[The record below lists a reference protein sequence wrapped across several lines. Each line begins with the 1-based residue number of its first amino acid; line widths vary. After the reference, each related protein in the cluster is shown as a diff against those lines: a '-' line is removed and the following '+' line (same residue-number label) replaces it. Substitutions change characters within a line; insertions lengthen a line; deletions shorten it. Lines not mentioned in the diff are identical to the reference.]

1 MKQKITVRSARL
13 PGLQM
18 MDVKPVEVAAP
29 LLVDALVKE
38 KEIQIEVEHKL
49 LDENLVAGLVE
60 KSNRILA
67 SVTSVFPFDFFPN
80 TVNVE
85 EGRITVITR
94 NFFYSSQ
101 VFSVDLKNISN
112 VLINLAPFFA
122 QLVIV
127 SKTFAKN
134 QIKIKFLRKDEAI
147 FVRRMIEGLRVFESK
162 QIDTSI
168 YSKEDLIEKLLE
180 LSTTEI
186 VT

>member
-1 MKQKITVRSARL
+1 MRQKIDKIGGPKLERVTPPL
-13 PGLQM
+13 
-18 MDVKPVEVAAP
+18 EVN
-29 LLVDALVKE
+29 ALVKE
-38 KEIQIEVEHKL
+38 KEIQIEVEHKV

-67 SVTSVFPFDFFPN
+67 SVTSVFPFDIFPN

-85 EGRITVITR
+85 EGRITVIVR

-101 VFSVDLKNISN
+101 IHSVDIKNISN
-112 VLINLAPFFA
+112 VFLNLAPFFA

-127 SKTFAKN
+127 SKTFARN
-134 QIKIKFLRKDEAI
+134 QIKINFLKKDEAI

-168 YSKEDLIEKLLE
+168 YTREELIAKLEE

-186 VT
+186 VI

>member
-1 MKQKITVRSARL
+1 MRQKIDFKVNEPS
-13 PGLQM
+13 
-18 MDVKPVEVAAP
+18 KEVVINT
-29 LLVDALVKE
+29 LIKE
-38 KEIQIEVEHKL
+38 KETQLADEHKI

-85 EGRITVITR
+85 EGRITVIVR
-94 NFFYSSQ
+94 NFFLSSQ
-101 VFSVDLKNISN
+101 VHSVDIKDISN
-112 VLINLAPFFA
+112 VFIDLAPFFA

-127 SKTFAKN
+127 SKTFARN
-134 QIKIKFLRKDEAI
+134 QIKINFLKKDEAI
-147 FVRRMIEGLRVFESK
+147 FARRMIEGLRVFESK
-162 QIDTSI
+162 QIDTSA
-168 YSKEDLIEKLLE
+168 YSKEELIKKLLE

>member
-1 MKQKITVRSARL
+1 MRQKIDKIGGPKLAEIS
-13 PGLQM
+13 M
-18 MDVKPVEVAAP
+18 PVEM
-29 LLVDALVKE
+29 DALVKE

-85 EGRITVITR
+85 EGRITVIVR
-94 NFFYSSQ
+94 NFFLSSQ
-101 VFSVDLKNISN
+101 VHSVDIKDISN
-112 VLINLAPFFA
+112 VFIDLAPFFA

-127 SKTFAKN
+127 SKTFARNQVKINFLKKN
-134 QIKIKFLRKDEAI
+134 EAI
-147 FVRRMIEGLRVFESK
+147 FARRMIEGLRVFESK
-162 QIDTSI
+162 QIDTSV
-168 YSKEDLIEKLLE
+168 YSKEELVNKLLE